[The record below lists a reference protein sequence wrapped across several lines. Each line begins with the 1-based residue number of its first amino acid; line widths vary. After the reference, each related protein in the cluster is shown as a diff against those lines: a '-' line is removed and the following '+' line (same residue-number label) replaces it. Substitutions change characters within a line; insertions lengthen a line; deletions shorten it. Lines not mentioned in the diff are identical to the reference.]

1 MRIQRNDYKWRADL
15 RRLGST
21 RIGSTLKPLLRP
33 LYVFIDSLLPHSR
46 DFILRELP
54 KGAVC
59 AEIGTY
65 NGDYAIRINS
75 IVKPSKLYCIDP
87 WKEIP
92 NSKTKYLQ
100 VYQDQRYEL
109 VQTRLKKSIDVG
121 ITHIIRETSDNA
133 LSQIADNSL
142 DFVYIDGD
150 HSYNQVSK
158 DLSNYWMKLKSKGIL
173 SGDDYNI
180 SETAEAVLE
189 FAQKVGLEPR
199 IKNFQFIFQKP

>member
-1 MRIQRNDYKWRADL
+1 MRIYRNDYKWREDL

-21 RIGSTLKPLLRP
+21 RIGSILKPLLRP
-33 LYVFIDSLLPHSR
+33 LYVFIDSLLPQSR
-46 DFILRELP
+46 DFILRKLP

-65 NGDYAIRINS
+65 RGDYAVRIIS
-75 IVKPSKLYCIDP
+75 IVKPKKMYCIDP
-87 WKEIP
+87 WREIP
-92 NSKTKYLQ
+92 NSKEKYLQ

-109 VQTRLKKSIDVG
+109 VQTRLKKSIEVG

-133 LSQIADNSL
+133 VSQIADNSL

-158 DLSNYWMKLKSKGIL
+158 DLSNYWIKLKSKGIL

-180 SETAEAVLE
+180 PETAKAVFE
-189 FAQKVGLEPR
+189 FAQNLGLEPR
-199 IKNFQFIFQKP
+199 IKNFQFIIQKP